1 MLYIGKQKYLQVVSH
16 LQVNYDSQRLLAI
29 ILFFMKASSTFS
41 SCRVQPSDW
50 KLLDVA
56 SMVGG
61 NNC

>member
-1 MLYIGKQKYLQVVSH
+1 MLYIGKQKYLQVISH

-29 ILFFMKASSTFS
+29 LFSMKASSTFS
-41 SCRVQPSDW
+41 SCRAQPSDW